1 MNFRSIFL
9 LFPVL
14 VIFLFGCQ
22 TEEDPLPKGDF
33 ISFRSAGKAY
43 LFQEIENT
51 SWNKYFRGERQDQI
65 GIAFQNQDQSFLAGI
80 NIIDSFIWREALPME
95 VSGPIT
101 HPMTPIGDFQLRDL
115 KNQVPVT
122 YGPEDDVNFV
132 GTTTADQ
139 IQFTLEKYEG
149 EILEGRFSG
158 TLYTRTGRSMKI
170 ESGKFRVRVPVVVNE

>member
-1 MNFRSIFL
+1 
-9 LFPVL
+9 
-14 VIFLFGCQ
+14 
-22 TEEDPLPKGDF
+22 
-33 ISFRSAGKAY
+33 
-43 LFQEIENT
+43 
-51 SWNKYFRGERQDQI
+51 
-65 GIAFQNQDQSFLAGI
+65 
-80 NIIDSFIWREALPME
+80 
-95 VSGPIT
+95 
-101 HPMTPIGDFQLRDL
+101 MTPIGDFQLRDL
-115 KNQVPVT
+115 KNQVLVT